1 MTRPRT
7 LMAGA
12 LLAAAGLSISSTS
25 TAQQL
30 PPPVPVTA
38 LVAVQPDAI
47 KWYDHPSDTAKLGV
61 KVAVVAGDPRLP
73 GLYVERLRFPPHVMN
88 TPHSHGGDR
97 SGIVLKGTWYIGL
110 TADGDKSKA
119 VAIREGGVILEPR
132 DEVHFD
138 GAGDEEVIVQIVN
151 VGPSAVKRANVGEP
165 SFRLYT
171 K

>member
-1 MTRPRT
+1 MTIIKT
-7 LMAGA
+7 LVPSA
-12 LLAAAGLSISSTS
+12 LLAAVALHSGVAM
-25 TAQQL
+25 AQVL

-38 LVAVQPDAI
+38 LIVVQPEAI

-61 KVAVVAGDPRLP
+61 KVAIVAGDPRLP

-97 SGIVLKGTWYIGL
+97 AGMVLKGTWYIGL
-110 TADGDKSKA
+110 GPDGDKSKA
-119 VAIREGGVILEPR
+119 VAIKEGGVILEPR

-151 VGPSAVKRANVGEP
+151 VGPSAVKRAHAGDP
-165 SFRLYT
+165 SFRLYS